1 MSSTV
6 TVSSKG
12 QLTLPS
18 AIRSALGIRKGT
30 RLRIELEGDEVRLR
44 PVRALSEARGA
55 LKNLVRGKD
64 MLDELRELRK
74 VWDREFK
81 GRLGEKA

>member
-12 QLTLPS
+12 QLTLP
-18 AIRSALGIRKGT
+18 AAVRSALGIRKGT
-30 RLRIELEGDEVRLR
+30 RLRIDLEGDEVRLR
-44 PVRALSEARGA
+44 PVRPLSAARGA
-55 LKNLVRGKD
+55 LKDLVRGKD

-74 VWDREFK
+74 VWDKEFR
-81 GRLGEKA
+81 GRLGDRT